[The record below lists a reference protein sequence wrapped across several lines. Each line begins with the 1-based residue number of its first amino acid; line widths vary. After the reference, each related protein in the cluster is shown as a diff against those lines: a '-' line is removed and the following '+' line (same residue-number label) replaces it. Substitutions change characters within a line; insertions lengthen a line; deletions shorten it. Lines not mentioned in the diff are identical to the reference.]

1 MTHESKYI
9 DPFSLPDE
17 LRPSVVDRGVQQ
29 VGFSNAEKYE
39 VDLHDRYDW
48 LAQPCVEM
56 PQTEGSIGR
65 PNES

>member
-17 LRPSVVDRGVQQ
+17 LRPSVVGKGVQPL
-29 VGFSNAEKYE
+29 ALTDTEEYE
-39 VDLHDRYDW
+39 VDLHDKYDW

>member
-1 MTHESKYI
+1 MTYESKYI

-17 LRPSVVDRGVQQ
+17 LRPTPIDKSTSSLRLN
-29 VGFSNAEKYE
+29 NAEKYE
-39 VDLHDRYDW
+39 VDLHDKCDW